1 MIGWA
6 LLLLAAV
13 IAVPLVIEATR
24 KRVTRDTRHNAPG
37 QFATL
42 SQGVVHYDWLG
53 PTRGP
58 VCVCIHGLT
67 TSSYVWGGL
76 TRGLALMG
84 FRILIF
90 DHYGRG
96 YSDRPKAAHDDA
108 FYLTELEDLLAH
120 ENVGGDITL
129 IGYSMGGAIAALF
142 AAKHPDRVRQLILL
156 APAGMG
162 LVRSRLNRFI
172 TQTPLIGDWLM
183 LAFFPRQLRKGIKSE
198 ADTKTQVKNIGDM
211 QQAEL
216 EWRGF
221 VPAVLASLRGV
232 LGRGLKAEH
241 QIIHRAGIPVLAIW
255 GREDTVI
262 SMSSVGVLAEWS
274 RNAHQEVIDGAT
286 HALTYTHADQI
297 LDIIRDNPPK
307 L

>member
-24 KRVTRDTRHNAPG
+24 KRMTRDTRRNAPG

-42 SQGVVHYDWLG
+42 SHGVVHYDWLG

-84 FRILIF
+84 
-90 DHYGRG
+90 
-96 YSDRPKAAHDDA
+96 
-108 FYLTELEDLLAH
+108 
-120 ENVGGDITL
+120 
-129 IGYSMGGAIAALF
+129 YSMGGAIAALF
-142 AAKHPDRVRQLILL
+142 AANHPDRVRQLILL

-198 ADTKTQVKNIGDM
+198 AAAKTQVENIGDM

-216 EWRGF
+216 NWRGF
-221 VPAVLASLRGV
+221 VPAVLSSLRGV

-262 SMSSVGVLAEWS
+262 PMSSVGVLAEWS

-286 HALTYTHADQI
+286 HALTYTHADQV
-297 LDIIRDNPPK
+297 LQIIRDNPPK

>member
-1 MIGWA
+1 MFWA
-6 LLLLAAV
+6 IVALAVV
-13 IAVPLVIEATR
+13 IAIPLVIEFTR
-24 KRVTRDTRHNAPG
+24 KRVTEDTRRDAPG
-37 QFATL
+37 KFANL

-67 TSSYVWGGL
+67 TPSYVWGGL
-76 TRGLALMG
+76 ARGLALMG

-96 YSDRPKAAHDDA
+96 HSDRPKAARDDA
-108 FYLTELEDLLAH
+108 FYLTELEELLEH
-120 ENVGGDITL
+120 ETVGGDLTL
-129 IGYSMGGAIAALF
+129 IGYSMGGAIATLF
-142 AAKHPDRVRQLILL
+142 AANHPDRVRQLILL

-162 LVRSRLNRFI
+162 LVHSRLNRFI

-183 LAFFPRQLRKGIKSE
+183 LAFFPRRLRKGIRSE
-198 ADTKTQVKNIGDM
+198 AAFKTQVENIGDM

-216 EWRGF
+216 NWRGF
-221 VPAVLASLRGV
+221 VPAVLSSLRGV
-232 LGRGLKAEH
+232 LGHNLKAEH
-241 QIIHRAGIPVLAIW
+241 QIIHRSGIPVLAIW

-262 SMSSVGVLAEWS
+262 PMSSVGVLAEWS

-297 LDIIRDNPPK
+297 LEIIRDNPPK